1 MKQHLVILCNNME
14 EAKNAAITLPNYKDI
29 NKFYVFNF
37 DTGST
42 LNINWMSSND
52 DYISLGKASELGN
65 SAEICIRAA
74 VLYISSWWHLI
85 FCYAH
90 DLPSMNELND
100 IKASIDLNQGFM
112 QAAKCWAISK
122 EHLLLFG
129 LGKILGSGVLPN
141 DEEQIKNE
149 LEIVKALRG
158 EPANFEAT
166 KEAFIEVS
174 NTDGMILQGSM
185 PDYNSRAKEFI
196 EAMTSKFSI
205 VPEEPGLIFISPEIS
220 NDGFKMLINQLHH
233 RTMVPVVDEKDR
245 TFPAK
250 EYKKFNCNNEF
261 FIKIYTK
268 GG

>member
-1 MKQHLVILCNNME
+1 ME
-14 EAKNAAITLPNYKDI
+14 
-29 NKFYVFNF
+29 
-37 DTGST
+37 
-42 LNINWMSSND
+42 
-52 DYISLGKASELGN
+52 
-65 SAEICIRAA
+65 
-74 VLYISSWWHLI
+74 
-85 FCYAH
+85 
-90 DLPSMNELND
+90 
-100 IKASIDLNQGFM
+100 
-112 QAAKCWAISK
+112 
-122 EHLLLFG
+122 
-129 LGKILGSGVLPN
+129 
-141 DEEQIKNE
+141 
-149 LEIVKALRG
+149 
-158 EPANFEAT
+158 T

-233 RTMVPVVDEKDR
+233 RTMVAVVDEKDR
-245 TFPAK
+245 PFPAK